1 MTTPMISIPEALTRY
16 ANGEFLIVVDDLD
29 RENEGDLMLLAT
41 QATPEKV
48 AFMVT
53 HTTGILCVALTK
65 SRARELNLPLM
76 VENNEDQRRT
86 AFTVAVD
93 FAPGITTGVSA
104 TERARTIR
112 ALGEPST
119 TPKDLIRPGHVY
131 PLVAHDH
138 VLLGRQGH
146 TEAGVA
152 LSQLSKTSEQA
163 LLSEIVAEDGS
174 MARGQTLENFAAKHD
189 IPIIA
194 IADLAAYYKEN
205 FSATKSPALKL
216 EWADLPIDNQMWKI
230 ATYPALRQRDHV
242 IIAFNPQVTSE
253 PTSEPTYL
261 RIHSECFTGDVLGSQ
276 RCDCGEQL
284 KAAMD
289 LIVEKGSGYIIYLR
303 NHEGRGIGLAEKIKA
318 YQLQDRGL
326 DTVEANIALGHQ
338 VDAREWSDAVEILAE
353 LAIKSV
359 VLMTNNPEKIQALSD
374 AGIESTVHSLP
385 IAANEFNQKYLDTK
399 ATKLGHIRS
408 GE

>member
-1 MTTPMISIPEALTRY
+1 MISIPEAINRY
-16 ANGEFLIVVDDLD
+16 TKGEFLIVVDDLD
-29 RENEGDLMLLAT
+29 RENEGDLMLLAS

-48 AFMVT
+48 AFMVK

-76 VENNEDQRRT
+76 VENNEDERRT

-104 TERARTIR
+104 LERSRTIR
-112 ALGEPST
+112 ALAEVST

-131 PLVAHDH
+131 PLVAHDK

-152 LSQLSKTSEQA
+152 LSQLSNSSEQA

-174 MARGQTLENFAAKHD
+174 MARGANLEAFASEHG

-194 IADLAAYYKEN
+194 IADLAKYYEEN
-205 FSATKSPALKL
+205 FTTVKEPALDL
-216 EWADLPIDNQMWKI
+216 EWADLPIDNKMWKV

-242 IIAFNPQVTSE
+242 IVAFNPQIS
-253 PTSEPTYL
+253 SEPTYL

-276 RCDCGEQL
+276 RCDCGDQL

-338 VDAREWSDAVEILAE
+338 VDAREWSDAVEILSE
-353 LAIKSV
+353 LEIKSV

-374 AGIESTVHSLP
+374 AGIESTVLSLP
-385 IAANEFNQKYLDTK
+385 IAANQFNQKYLDTK

>member
-1 MTTPMISIPEALTRY
+1 MESNFLAALDRFRR
-16 ANGEFLIVVDDLD
+16 GEMVIVVDDHD
-29 RENEGDLMLLAT
+29 RENEGDLIMLAEHAT
-41 QATPEKV
+41 TEKT
-48 AFMVT
+48 AFMVR
-53 HTTGILCVALTK
+53 HTTGILCVAITAEHAYRL
-65 SRARELNLPLM
+65 RLPYM
-76 VENNEDQRRT
+76 VEQNQDARKT
-86 AFTVAVD
+86 AFTVSVD
-93 FAPGITTGVSA
+93 LAEGVTTGVSA
-104 TERARTIR
+104 QERTATIR
-112 ALGEPST
+112 ALGSPTSRDT
-119 TPKDLIRPGHVY
+119 DFIRPGHIF
-131 PLVAHDH
+131 PLIAHKRGLQAR
-138 VLLGRQGH
+138 VGH

-152 LSQLSKTSEQA
+152 LAELTGGYPAA
-163 LLSEIVAEDGS
+163 LLSEIVAADGS
-174 MARGQTLENFAAKHD
+174 MARGANLQAFASEHG

-205 FSATKSPALKL
+205 YSATKSPGPTL
-216 EWADLPIDNQMWKI
+216 EWADLPIDNKMWKI

-242 IIAFNPQVTSE
+242 IIAFNPQI
-253 PTSEPTYL
+253 TSEPTYL

-338 VDAREWSDAVEILAE
+338 VDAREWSDAVEILVE
-353 LAIKSV
+353 LGIKSV

-374 AGIESTVHSLP
+374 ADIESTVHSLP
-385 IAANEFNQKYLDTK
+385 IAANEFNKKYLDTK

>member
-1 MTTPMISIPEALTRY
+1 MTTQMISIPEALNRY
-16 ANGEFLIVVDDLD
+16 VNGEFLIVVDDLD
-29 RENEGDLMLLAT
+29 RENEGDLMLLAS

-48 AFMVT
+48 AFMVS

-76 VENNEDQRRT
+76 VENNEDERRT

-104 TERARTIR
+104 LERSRTIR
-112 ALGEPST
+112 ALAEPST
-119 TPKDLIRPGHVY
+119 SPKDLIRPGHVY
-131 PLVAHDH
+131 PLVAHDE
-138 VLLGRQGH
+138 VLLRRQGH

-152 LSQLSKTSEQA
+152 LSQLSNSSEQA
-163 LLSEIVAEDGS
+163 LLSEIVASDGS
-174 MARGQTLENFAAKHD
+174 MARGAILQAFASEHG

-194 IADLAAYYKEN
+194 IADLAKYYQEN
-205 FSATKSPALKL
+205 FTAVKKPALDL
-216 EWADLPIDNQMWKI
+216 EWADLPIDNKMWKV

-242 IIAFNPQVTSE
+242 IIAFNPQI
-253 PTSEPTYL
+253 TSEPTYL

-276 RCDCGEQL
+276 RCDCGDQL

-303 NHEGRGIGLAEKIKA
+303 NHEGRGIGLAEKIRA

-338 VDAREWSDAVEILAE
+338 VDAREWSDAVEILSE
-353 LAIKSV
+353 LGIKSV

-374 AGIESTVHSLP
+374 AGIEATVLSLP

-399 ATKLGHIRS
+399 ATKLGHTRS

>member
-1 MTTPMISIPEALTRY
+1 MSAPMISIPEALTRY

-29 RENEGDLMLLAT
+29 RENEGDLILLAS

-76 VENNEDQRRT
+76 VENNEDERRT

-93 FAPGITTGVSA
+93 FSPGITTGVSA
-104 TERARTIR
+104 IERARTIR
-112 ALGEPST
+112 ALAEPIT
-119 TPKDLIRPGHVY
+119 QPKDLIRPGHVY
-131 PLVAHDH
+131 PLVAHDQ

-152 LSQLSKTSEQA
+152 LSQLSNSSEQA
-163 LLSEIVAEDGS
+163 LLSEIVATDGS
-174 MARGQTLENFAAKHD
+174 MARGTTLQAFASEHE

-194 IADLAAYYKEN
+194 IADLARYYQEN
-205 FSATKSPALKL
+205 FMAIKNPALKL
-216 EWADLPIDNQMWKI
+216 EWADLPIDNKMWKI

-242 IIAFNPQVTSE
+242 IIAFNPQVK
-253 PTSEPTYL
+253 SEPTYL

-318 YQLQDRGL
+318 YQLQDRGM

-338 VDAREWSDAVEILAE
+338 VDAREWSDAVEILSE
-353 LAIKSV
+353 LGIQSV

-374 AGIESTVHSLP
+374 AGIESMILSLP
-385 IAANEFNQKYLDTK
+385 IVANEFNQKYLDTK
-399 ATKLGHIRS
+399 ATKLGHLRS

>member
-1 MTTPMISIPEALTRY
+1 MSTPMISIPEALNRY
-16 ANGEFLIVVDDLD
+16 ASGEFLIVVDDLD
-29 RENEGDLMLLAT
+29 RENEGDLMLLAS

-48 AFMVT
+48 AFMVK

-76 VENNEDQRRT
+76 VENNEDERRT

-104 TERARTIR
+104 IERSRTIR
-112 ALGEPST
+112 ALAEVST

-152 LSQLSKTSEQA
+152 LSQLSNSSEQA
-163 LLSEIVAEDGS
+163 LLSEIVAADGS
-174 MARGQTLENFAAKHD
+174 MARGANLQAFASEHG

-194 IADLAAYYKEN
+194 IADLAKHYEEN
-205 FSATKSPALKL
+205 FTAVKNPAPKL
-216 EWADLPIDNQMWKI
+216 EWADLPIDNKMWKI
-230 ATYPALRQRDHV
+230 TTYPALRQRDHA
-242 IIAFNPQVTSE
+242 IIAFNPQV
-253 PTSEPTYL
+253 TSEPTYL

-284 KAAMD
+284 KAAMNV
-289 LIVEKGSGYIIYLR
+289 IVEKGSGYIIYLR

-338 VDAREWSDAVEILAE
+338 VDAREWSDAVEILSE
-353 LAIKSV
+353 LKIKSV

-374 AGIESTVHSLP
+374 SGITSTVLSLP

-399 ATKLGHIRS
+399 ATKLGQIRS

>member
-1 MTTPMISIPEALTRY
+1 MSTPMISIPEALTRY
-16 ANGEFLIVVDDLD
+16 ASGEFLIVVDDLD
-29 RENEGDLMLLAT
+29 RENEGDLILLAS

-65 SRARELNLPLM
+65 ARARELNLPLM
-76 VENNEDQRRT
+76 VENNEDERRT

-104 TERARTIR
+104 IERSRTIR
-112 ALGEPST
+112 ALAEPST
-119 TPKDLIRPGHVY
+119 APKDLIRPGHVY
-131 PLVAHDH
+131 PLIAHDH

-152 LSQLSKTSEQA
+152 LSQLSKSSEQA
-163 LLSEIVAEDGS
+163 LLSEIVAADGS
-174 MARGQTLENFAAKHD
+174 MARGANLQAFASEHS

-194 IADLAAYYKEN
+194 IADLAKYYEVN
-205 FSATKSPALKL
+205 FTAVKNPALKL
-216 EWADLPIDNQMWKI
+216 EWADLPIDNRMWKI
-230 ATYPALRQRDHV
+230 ATYPALRQRDHA
-242 IIAFNPQVTSE
+242 IIAFNPQI
-253 PTSEPTYL
+253 TSEPTYL

-284 KAAMD
+284 KAAMNV
-289 LIVEKGSGYIIYLR
+289 IVEKGSGYIIYLR

-338 VDAREWSDAVEILAE
+338 VDAREWSDAVEILSE
-353 LAIKSV
+353 LEIKSV

-374 AGIESTVHSLP
+374 AGITSTVLSLP

-399 ATKLGHIRS
+399 ATKLGHLRS

>member
-1 MTTPMISIPEALTRY
+1 MSAPLISIPEAIERY
-16 ANGEFLIVVDDLD
+16 ARGEFLIVVDDFD

-65 SRARELNLPLM
+65 TRARELNLPLM
-76 VENNEDQRRT
+76 VENNEDERRT

-104 TERARTIR
+104 IERARTIR
-112 ALGEPST
+112 ALAQAST
-119 TPKDLIRPGHVY
+119 SPKDLIRPGHVY

-152 LSQLSKTSEQA
+152 LSQLSRSSEHA

-174 MARGQTLENFAAKHD
+174 MARGETLKTFADKYQ

-194 IADLAAYYKEN
+194 IADLAQYYAEN
-205 FSATKSPALKL
+205 FTAIASPTVNLA
-216 EWADLPIDNQMWKI
+216 WADLPIDNHMWKI

-242 IIAFNPQVTSE
+242 IIAFNPQKTSI
-253 PTSEPTYL
+253 PTYL

-303 NHEGRGIGLAEKIKA
+303 NHEGRGIGLAEKIRA
-318 YQLQDRGL
+318 YQLQDQGL

-338 VDAREWSDAVEILAE
+338 VDPREWSDAVEILSALE
-353 LAIKSV
+353 ISSV
-359 VLMTNNPEKIQALSD
+359 ALMTNNPEKIRALSD
-374 AGIESTVHSLP
+374 AGIKSTIISLP
-385 IAANEFNQKYLDTK
+385 IVPNQYNQKYLETK
-399 ATKLGHIRS
+399 ATKLGHVRS

>member
-1 MTTPMISIPEALTRY
+1 MSTPMISIPEALNRY
-16 ANGEFLIVVDDLD
+16 ASGEFLIVVDDLD
-29 RENEGDLMLLAT
+29 RENEGDLILLAT
-41 QATPEKV
+41 KATAEKV
-48 AFMVT
+48 AFMVK

-76 VENNEDQRRT
+76 VENNEDERRT

-104 TERARTIR
+104 IERARTIR
-112 ALGEPST
+112 ALAEPST
-119 TPKDLIRPGHVY
+119 TSKDLIRPGHVY
-131 PLVAHDH
+131 PLIAHDD

-152 LSQLSKTSEQA
+152 LSQLSNSSEQA
-163 LLSEIVAEDGS
+163 LLSEIVAIDGS
-174 MARGQTLENFAAKHD
+174 MARGANLQAFASEHG

-194 IADLAAYYKEN
+194 IADLAKHYEEN
-205 FSATKSPALKL
+205 FTFVKNPALKL
-216 EWADLPIDNQMWKI
+216 EWADLPIDNKMWKI
-230 ATYPALRQRDHV
+230 ATYPALRQRDHA
-242 IIAFNPQVTSE
+242 IIAFNPQV
-253 PTSEPTYL
+253 TSEPTYL

-284 KAAMD
+284 KAAMNV
-289 LIVEKGSGYIIYLR
+289 IVEKGSGYIIYLR

-338 VDAREWSDAVEILAE
+338 VDAREWSDAVEILSE
-353 LAIKSV
+353 LGIKSV

-374 AGIESTVHSLP
+374 TGIESTVLSLP

>member
-1 MTTPMISIPEALTRY
+1 MTTPNISIPEALTRY

-104 TERARTIR
+104 VERARTVR

-131 PLVAHDH
+131 PLIAHDQ

-152 LSQLSKTSEQA
+152 LSQLSKSSEQA
-163 LLSEIVAEDGS
+163 LLSEIVATNGS
-174 MARGQTLENFAAKHD
+174 MARGETLKSFAATHH

-194 IADLAAYYKEN
+194 IADLTTYYKAN
-205 FSATKSPALKL
+205 YSATKSPAVKL
-216 EWADLPIDNQMWKI
+216 EWADLPIDNKIWKI
-230 ATYPALRQRDHV
+230 ATYPALRQRDHA
-242 IIAFNPQVTSE
+242 IIAFNPQIT
-253 PTSEPTYL
+253 TEPTYL

-338 VDAREWSDAVEILAE
+338 VDAREWSDAVEILSE
-353 LAIKSV
+353 LEIKSV
-359 VLMTNNPEKIQALSD
+359 ILMTNNPEKIQALSD
-374 AGIESTVHSLP
+374 AGIESTVLSLP
-385 IAANEFNQKYLDTK
+385 IAANEFNKKYLDTK

>member
-1 MTTPMISIPEALTRY
+1 MSTPMISIPEALNRY
-16 ANGEFLIVVDDLD
+16 ASGEFLIVVDDLD
-29 RENEGDLMLLAT
+29 RENEGDLILLAT
-41 QATPEKV
+41 KATTEKV
-48 AFMVT
+48 AFMVK

-76 VENNEDQRRT
+76 VENNEDERRT

-93 FAPGITTGVSA
+93 FAPGVTTGVSA
-104 TERARTIR
+104 IERARTIR
-112 ALGEPST
+112 ALGESAT
-119 TPKDLIRPGHVY
+119 SPKDLIRPGHVY
-131 PLVAHDH
+131 PLIAHDQ

-152 LSQLSKTSEQA
+152 LSQLSNSSEQA

-174 MARGQTLENFAAKHD
+174 MARGAILQAFASKHG

-194 IADLAAYYKEN
+194 IADLAKYYEEN
-205 FSATKSPALKL
+205 FTAVKNPALKL
-216 EWADLPIDNQMWKI
+216 EWADLPIDNKMWKI
-230 ATYPALRQRDHV
+230 ATYPALRQRDHA
-242 IIAFNPQVTSE
+242 IIAFNPQIS
-253 PTSEPTYL
+253 SEPTYL

-284 KAAMD
+284 KAAMNV
-289 LIVEKGSGYIIYLR
+289 IVEKGSGYIIYLR

-338 VDAREWSDAVEILAE
+338 VDAREWSDAVEILSE
-353 LAIKSV
+353 LEIKSV

-374 AGIESTVHSLP
+374 AGITSTVLSLP

>member
-1 MTTPMISIPEALTRY
+1 MSAPMISIPEALTRY

-29 RENEGDLMLLAT
+29 RENEGDLILLAS

-76 VENNEDQRRT
+76 VENNEDERRT

-93 FAPGITTGVSA
+93 FSPGITTGVSA
-104 TERARTIR
+104 IERARTIR
-112 ALGEPST
+112 ALAEPIT
-119 TPKDLIRPGHVY
+119 QPKDLIRPGHVY
-131 PLVAHDH
+131 PLVAHDQ

-152 LSQLSKTSEQA
+152 LSQLSNSSEQA
-163 LLSEIVAEDGS
+163 LLSEIVATDGS
-174 MARGQTLENFAAKHD
+174 MARGTTLQAFASEHE

-194 IADLAAYYKEN
+194 IADLARYYQEN
-205 FSATKSPALKL
+205 FMAIKNPALKL
-216 EWADLPIDNQMWKI
+216 EWADLPIDNKMWKI

-242 IIAFNPQVTSE
+242 IVAFNPQVK
-253 PTSEPTYL
+253 SEPTYL

-318 YQLQDRGL
+318 YQLQDRGM

-338 VDAREWSDAVEILAE
+338 VDAREWSDAVEILSE
-353 LAIKSV
+353 LGIQSV

-374 AGIESTVHSLP
+374 AGIESMILSLP
-385 IAANEFNQKYLDTK
+385 IVANEFNQKYLDTK
-399 ATKLGHIRS
+399 ATKLGHLRS

>member
-16 ANGEFLIVVDDLD
+16 ANGDFLIVVDDLD

-65 SRARELNLPLM
+65 LRARELNLPLM

-93 FAPGITTGVSA
+93 FAPGVTTGVSA
-104 TERARTIR
+104 VERARTIR
-112 ALGEPST
+112 ALGESST
-119 TPKDLIRPGHVY
+119 SPKDLIRPGHVY
-131 PLVAHDH
+131 PLIAHDH

-152 LSQLSKTSEQA
+152 LSQLSKSSEQA
-163 LLSEIVAEDGS
+163 LLSEIVTSDGS
-174 MARGQTLENFAAKHD
+174 MARGETLKTFATKHD

-205 FSATKSPALKL
+205 YIVIKSPAVKL
-216 EWADLPIDNQMWKI
+216 EWADLPIDNKMWKI
-230 ATYPALRQRDHV
+230 ATYPALRQRDHA
-242 IIAFNPQVTSE
+242 IIAFNPQIT
-253 PTSEPTYL
+253 TEPTYL

-353 LAIKSV
+353 LAIKRV

-385 IAANEFNQKYLDTK
+385 IAANEFNKKYLDTK

>member
-1 MTTPMISIPEALTRY
+1 MTTPNISIPEALTRY

-104 TERARTIR
+104 VERARTVR
-112 ALGEPST
+112 ALAEPST
-119 TPKDLIRPGHVY
+119 APKDLIRPGHVY
-131 PLVAHDH
+131 PLIAHDH

-152 LSQLSKTSEQA
+152 LSQLSKSSEQA
-163 LLSEIVAEDGS
+163 LLSEIVAADGS
-174 MARGQTLENFAAKHD
+174 MARGANLQAFASEHS

-194 IADLAAYYKEN
+194 IADLAKYYEVN
-205 FSATKSPALKL
+205 FTAVKNPALKL
-216 EWADLPIDNQMWKI
+216 EWADLPIDNKMWKI
-230 ATYPALRQRDHV
+230 ATYPALRQRDHA
-242 IIAFNPQVTSE
+242 IIAFNPQI
-253 PTSEPTYL
+253 TSEPTYL

-284 KAAMD
+284 KAAMNV
-289 LIVEKGSGYIIYLR
+289 IVGKGSGYIIYLR

-338 VDAREWSDAVEILAE
+338 VDAREWSDAVEILSE
-353 LAIKSV
+353 LEIKSV

-374 AGIESTVHSLP
+374 AGITSTVLSLP

-399 ATKLGHIRS
+399 ATKLGHLRS

>member
-1 MTTPMISIPEALTRY
+1 M
-16 ANGEFLIVVDDLD
+16 
-29 RENEGDLMLLAT
+29 
-41 QATPEKV
+41 
-48 AFMVT
+48 
-53 HTTGILCVALTK
+53 
-65 SRARELNLPLM
+65 
-76 VENNEDQRRT
+76 
-86 AFTVAVD
+86 
-93 FAPGITTGVSA
+93 
-104 TERARTIR
+104 
-112 ALGEPST
+112 
-119 TPKDLIRPGHVY
+119 
-131 PLVAHDH
+131 
-138 VLLGRQGH
+138 LGRQGH

-152 LSQLSKTSEQA
+152 LSQLSKNSEQA
-163 LLSEIVAEDGS
+163 LLSEIVATDGS
-174 MARGQTLENFAAKHD
+174 MARGETLKTFAATHE

-205 FSATKSPALKL
+205 YTLIKSQAPKL
-216 EWADLPIDNQMWKI
+216 EWADLPIDNRMWKI

-242 IIAFNPQVTSE
+242 IIAFNPQVA
-253 PTSEPTYL
+253 SEPTYL

-338 VDAREWSDAVEILAE
+338 VDAREWNDAVEILAE
-353 LAIKSV
+353 LEIKSV

-374 AGIESTVHSLP
+374 VGITSTVLSLP

-399 ATKLGHIRS
+399 ATKLGHTRA

>member
-1 MTTPMISIPEALTRY
+1 MSAPVISIPEAVERY
-16 ANGEFLIVVDDLD
+16 VRGEFLIVVDDFD

-65 SRARELNLPLM
+65 TRARELNLPLM
-76 VENNEDQRRT
+76 VENNEDERRT

-104 TERARTIR
+104 IERARTIR
-112 ALGEPST
+112 ALAQPST
-119 TPKDLIRPGHVY
+119 SPKDLIRPGHVY

-152 LSQLSKTSEQA
+152 LSQLSKSSEHA

-174 MARGQTLENFAAKHD
+174 MARGETLKTFADKYQ

-194 IADLAAYYKEN
+194 IADLAKYYAEN
-205 FSATKSPALKL
+205 FTAITTPTVNLA
-216 EWADLPIDNQMWKI
+216 WADLPIDNHMWKI

-242 IIAFNPQVTSE
+242 IIAFNPQITSD
-253 PTSEPTYL
+253 TTYL
-261 RIHSECFTGDVLGSQ
+261 RIHSECFTGDALGSQ

-303 NHEGRGIGLAEKIKA
+303 NHEGRGIGLAEKIRA
-318 YQLQDRGL
+318 YQLQDQGL

-338 VDAREWSDAVEILAE
+338 VDPREWSDAVEILSALE
-353 LAIKSV
+353 ISSV
-359 VLMTNNPEKIQALSD
+359 ALMTNNPEKIQALSD
-374 AGIESTVHSLP
+374 AGIKSTIISLP
-385 IAANEFNQKYLDTK
+385 IIANQYNQKYLETK
-399 ATKLGHIRS
+399 ATKLGHVRS

>member
-1 MTTPMISIPEALTRY
+1 MSAPVISIPEAVERY
-16 ANGEFLIVVDDLD
+16 ARGEFLIVVDDFD

-65 SRARELNLPLM
+65 TRARELNLPLM
-76 VENNEDQRRT
+76 VENNEDERRT

-104 TERARTIR
+104 IERARTIR
-112 ALGEPST
+112 ALAQPST
-119 TPKDLIRPGHVY
+119 SPKDLIRPGHVY

-152 LSQLSKTSEQA
+152 LSQLSKSSEHA

-174 MARGQTLENFAAKHD
+174 MARGETLKTFADKYQ

-194 IADLAAYYKEN
+194 IADLAKYYAEN
-205 FSATKSPALKL
+205 FTAITTPTVNLA
-216 EWADLPIDNQMWKI
+216 WADLPIDNHMWKI

-242 IIAFNPQVTSE
+242 IIAFNPQITSD
-253 PTSEPTYL
+253 PTYL

-303 NHEGRGIGLAEKIKA
+303 NHEGRGIGLAEKIRA
-318 YQLQDRGL
+318 YQLQDQGL

-338 VDAREWSDAVEILAE
+338 VDPREWSDAVEILSALE
-353 LAIKSV
+353 ISSV
-359 VLMTNNPEKIQALSD
+359 ALMTNNPEKIQALSD
-374 AGIESTVHSLP
+374 AGIKSTIISLP
-385 IAANEFNQKYLDTK
+385 IIANQYNQKYLETK
-399 ATKLGHIRS
+399 ATKLGHVRS

>member
-29 RENEGDLMLLAT
+29 RENEGDLILLAT

-93 FAPGITTGVSA
+93 FAPGVTTGVSA
-104 TERARTIR
+104 VERARTIR
-112 ALGEPST
+112 ALGESST
-119 TPKDLIRPGHVY
+119 SPKDLIRPGHVY
-131 PLVAHDH
+131 PLIAHDH

-152 LSQLSKTSEQA
+152 LSQLSKSSEQA

-174 MARGQTLENFAAKHD
+174 MARGETLKTFAAKYE

-194 IADLAAYYKEN
+194 IADLAKYYEVN
-205 FSATKSPALKL
+205 FTTVKSPAVKL
-216 EWADLPIDNQMWKI
+216 EWADIPIDNHMWKI
-230 ATYPALRQRDHV
+230 ATYPALRQRDHA
-242 IIAFNPQVTSE
+242 IMAFNPQVTSE
-253 PTSEPTYL
+253 STYL

-338 VDAREWSDAVEILAE
+338 VDAREWSDAVEILSE
-353 LAIKSV
+353 LGLTSV

-374 AGIESTVHSLP
+374 AGIESTVLSLP
-385 IAANEFNQKYLDTK
+385 IAANKFNQKYLDTK

>member
-1 MTTPMISIPEALTRY
+1 MSAPVISIPEAVERY
-16 ANGEFLIVVDDLD
+16 VRGEFLIVVDDFD

-65 SRARELNLPLM
+65 TRARELNLPLM
-76 VENNEDQRRT
+76 VENNEDERRT

-104 TERARTIR
+104 IERARTIR
-112 ALGEPST
+112 ALAQPST
-119 TPKDLIRPGHVY
+119 SPKDLIRPGHVY

-152 LSQLSKTSEQA
+152 LSQLSKSSEHA

-174 MARGQTLENFAAKHD
+174 MARGETLKTFADKYQ

-194 IADLAAYYKEN
+194 IADLAKYYAEN
-205 FSATKSPALKL
+205 FTAITTPTVNLA
-216 EWADLPIDNQMWKI
+216 WADLPIDNHMWKI

-242 IIAFNPQVTSE
+242 IIAFNPQITSD
-253 PTSEPTYL
+253 TTYL

-303 NHEGRGIGLAEKIKA
+303 NHEGRGIGLAEKIRA
-318 YQLQDRGL
+318 YQLQDQGL

-338 VDAREWSDAVEILAE
+338 VDPREWSDAVEILSALE
-353 LAIKSV
+353 ISSV
-359 VLMTNNPEKIQALSD
+359 ALMTNNPEKIQALSD
-374 AGIESTVHSLP
+374 AGIKSTIISLP
-385 IAANEFNQKYLDTK
+385 IIANQYNQKYLETK
-399 ATKLGHIRS
+399 ATKLGHVRS

>member
-1 MTTPMISIPEALTRY
+1 MSTPMISIPEALTRY
-16 ANGEFLIVVDDLD
+16 ASGEFLIVVDDLD
-29 RENEGDLMLLAT
+29 RENEGDLILLAS

-65 SRARELNLPLM
+65 ARARELNLPLM
-76 VENNEDQRRT
+76 VENNEDERRT

-104 TERARTIR
+104 IERSRTIR
-112 ALGEPST
+112 ALAEPST
-119 TPKDLIRPGHVY
+119 APKDLIRPGHVY
-131 PLVAHDH
+131 PLIAHDH

-152 LSQLSKTSEQA
+152 LSQLSKSSEQA
-163 LLSEIVAEDGS
+163 LLSEIVAADGS
-174 MARGQTLENFAAKHD
+174 MARGANLQAFASEHS

-194 IADLAAYYKEN
+194 IADLAKYYEVN
-205 FSATKSPALKL
+205 FTAVKNPSLKL
-216 EWADLPIDNQMWKI
+216 EWADLPIDNRMWKI
-230 ATYPALRQRDHV
+230 ATYPALRQRDHA
-242 IIAFNPQVTSE
+242 IIAFNPQI
-253 PTSEPTYL
+253 TSEPTYL

-284 KAAMD
+284 KAAMNV
-289 LIVEKGSGYIIYLR
+289 IVEKGSGYIIYLR

-338 VDAREWSDAVEILAE
+338 VDAREWSDAVEILSE
-353 LAIKSV
+353 LEIKSV

-399 ATKLGHIRS
+399 ATKLGHIRV

>member
-1 MTTPMISIPEALTRY
+1 MTTQMISIPEALNRY
-16 ANGEFLIVVDDLD
+16 AKGEFLIVVDDLD
-29 RENEGDLMLLAT
+29 RENEGDLMLLAS

-76 VENNEDQRRT
+76 VENNEDERRT

-104 TERARTIR
+104 LERSRTIR
-112 ALGEPST
+112 ALAEAST

-131 PLVAHDH
+131 PLVAHDQ

-152 LSQLSKTSEQA
+152 LSQLSNSSEQA
-163 LLSEIVAEDGS
+163 LLSEIVAKDGS
-174 MARGQTLENFAAKHD
+174 MARGANLEAFANEHG
-189 IPIIA
+189 IPMIA
-194 IADLAAYYKEN
+194 IADLAKFYQETFTAAK
-205 FSATKSPALKL
+205 KSELNL
-216 EWADLPIDNQMWKI
+216 EWADIPIDNKIWKI
-230 ATYPALRQRDHV
+230 ATYPALRQRDHA
-242 IIAFNPQVTSE
+242 IIAFNPQIS
-253 PTSEPTYL
+253 SEPTYL

-284 KAAMD
+284 KAAMNV
-289 LIVEKGSGYIIYLR
+289 IVEKGSGYIIYLR

-338 VDAREWSDAVEILAE
+338 VDAREWSDAVEILSE
-353 LAIKSV
+353 LGIWSV

-374 AGIESTVHSLP
+374 AGITSTVLSLP

>member
-1 MTTPMISIPEALTRY
+1 MTTPKISIPEALTRY

-29 RENEGDLMLLAT
+29 RENEGDLILLAT

-93 FAPGITTGVSA
+93 FAPGVTTGVSA
-104 TERARTIR
+104 VERARTIR
-112 ALGEPST
+112 ALGESST
-119 TPKDLIRPGHVY
+119 SPKDLIRPGHVY
-131 PLVAHDH
+131 PLIAHDH

-152 LSQLSKTSEQA
+152 LSQLSKSSEQA

-174 MARGQTLENFAAKHD
+174 MARGETLKTFAAKYE

-194 IADLAAYYKEN
+194 IADLAKYYVVN
-205 FSATKSPALKL
+205 FTTVKSPAVKL
-216 EWADLPIDNQMWKI
+216 EWADLPIDNHMWKI
-230 ATYPALRQRDHV
+230 ATYPALRQRDHA
-242 IIAFNPQVTSE
+242 IMAFNPQVTSE
-253 PTSEPTYL
+253 STYL

-289 LIVEKGSGYIIYLR
+289 LIVQKGSGYIIYLR

-338 VDAREWSDAVEILAE
+338 VDAREWSDAVEILSE
-353 LAIKSV
+353 LELTSV

-374 AGIESTVHSLP
+374 AGIESTVLSLP
-385 IAANEFNQKYLDTK
+385 IAANEFNKKYLDTK

>member
-1 MTTPMISIPEALTRY
+1 MSTPMISIPEALTRY
-16 ANGEFLIVVDDLD
+16 ASGDFLIVVDDLD
-29 RENEGDLMLLAT
+29 RENEGDLILLAT
-41 QATPEKV
+41 KATAEKV
-48 AFMVT
+48 AFMVKY
-53 HTTGILCVALTK
+53 TTGILCVALTK

-76 VENNEDQRRT
+76 VENNEDERRT

-104 TERARTIR
+104 IERARTIR
-112 ALGEPST
+112 ALGESAT
-119 TPKDLIRPGHVY
+119 SPKDLIRPGHVY
-131 PLVAHDH
+131 PLVAHDQ

-152 LSQLSKTSEQA
+152 LSQLSKSSEQA

-174 MARGQTLENFAAKHD
+174 MARGANLQAFASEHG

-194 IADLAAYYKEN
+194 IADLAKYYEEN
-205 FSATKSPALKL
+205 FTVEKNPALKL
-216 EWADLPIDNQMWKI
+216 EWADLPIDNKMWKI
-230 ATYPALRQRDHV
+230 ATYPALRQRDHA
-242 IIAFNPQVTSE
+242 IITFNPQI
-253 PTSEPTYL
+253 TSEPTYL

-318 YQLQDRGL
+318 YQLQDRGM

-338 VDAREWSDAVEILAE
+338 VDAREWSDAVEILSE
-353 LAIKSV
+353 LGIQSV

-374 AGIESTVHSLP
+374 AGIESSILSLP
-385 IAANEFNQKYLDTK
+385 IVANEFNQKYLDTK
-399 ATKLGHIRS
+399 ATKLGHLRS

>member
-1 MTTPMISIPEALTRY
+1 MNIPQLSIPEALARY
-16 ANGEFLIVVDDLD
+16 KNGEFLIVVDDND
-29 RENEGDLMLLAT
+29 RENEGDLIMLAS

-48 AFMVT
+48 AFMVN

-76 VENNEDQRRT
+76 VENNEDERRT

-104 TERARTIR
+104 IERSRTIR
-112 ALGEPST
+112 ALAET
-119 TPKDLIRPGHVY
+119 ATLPKDLIRPGHVY
-131 PLVAHDH
+131 PLVAHDG

-152 LSQLSKTSEQA
+152 LSQLTNSSEQA
-163 LLSEIVAEDGS
+163 LLSEIVNVDGS
-174 MARGQTLENFAAKHD
+174 MARGEALKAFAATNQ

-194 IADLAAYYKEN
+194 IADLATYYSEN
-205 FSATKSPALKL
+205 FTAAKKPGITFS
-216 EWADLPIDNQMWKI
+216 WADLPIDDKIWKI
-230 ATYPALRQRDHV
+230 ATYPGLRQREHV
-242 IIAFNPQVTSE
+242 IIAFNPQIKSE
-253 PTSEPTYL
+253 GTYL

-284 KAAMD
+284 KAAMNV
-289 LIVEKGSGYIIYLR
+289 IVEKGSGYIIYLR

-353 LAIKSV
+353 LEISSV
-359 VLMTNNPEKIQALSD
+359 VLMTNNPEKMQALIE
-374 AGIESTVHSLP
+374 AGIESTVISLP
-385 IAANEFNQKYLDTK
+385 IAANKYNQKYLDTK
-399 ATKLGHIRS
+399 ASKLGHLRT

>member
-29 RENEGDLMLLAT
+29 RENEGDLMLLAS

-53 HTTGILCVALTK
+53 YTTGILCVALTK
-65 SRARELNLPLM
+65 LRARELNLPLM

-104 TERARTIR
+104 VERARTIR

-131 PLVAHDH
+131 PLVAHDQ

-163 LLSEIVAEDGS
+163 LLSEIVATDGS
-174 MARGQTLENFAAKHD
+174 MARGETLKTFAATHE

-205 FSATKSPALKL
+205 YRAIKSPALKL
-216 EWADLPIDNQMWKI
+216 EWAELPIENNIWKI
-230 ATYPALRQRDHV
+230 ATYPALRQRDHA
-242 IIAFNPQVTSE
+242 IIAFNPQITAD
-253 PTSEPTYL
+253 PTYL

-338 VDAREWSDAVEILAE
+338 VDAREWSDAVEILSE
-353 LAIKSV
+353 LEIKSV

-374 AGIESTVHSLP
+374 AGIESTVLSLP
-385 IAANEFNQKYLDTK
+385 IAANKFNKKYLDTK
-399 ATKLGHIRS
+399 ATKLGHIRA

>member
-1 MTTPMISIPEALTRY
+1 MISIPEALTRY
-16 ANGEFLIVVDDLD
+16 ASGEFLIVVDDLD
-29 RENEGDLMLLAT
+29 RENEGDLILLAS

-48 AFMVT
+48 AFIVKY
-53 HTTGILCVALTK
+53 TTGILCVALTK

-76 VENNEDQRRT
+76 VENNEDERRT

-93 FAPGITTGVSA
+93 FAPGVTTGVSA
-104 TERARTIR
+104 VERSRTIR
-112 ALGEPST
+112 ALAEPST

-131 PLVAHDH
+131 PLIAHDH

-152 LSQLSKTSEQA
+152 LSQLSKSSEQA
-163 LLSEIVAEDGS
+163 LLSEIVAADGS
-174 MARGQTLENFAAKHD
+174 MARGANLQAFASEHS

-194 IADLAAYYKEN
+194 IADLAKYYEEN
-205 FSATKSPALKL
+205 FTAVKNLALKL
-216 EWADLPIDNQMWKI
+216 EWADLPIDNKMWKI
-230 ATYPALRQRDHV
+230 ATYPALRQRDHA
-242 IIAFNPQVTSE
+242 IIAFNPQV
-253 PTSEPTYL
+253 TSEPTYL

-284 KAAMD
+284 KAAMSV
-289 LIVEKGSGYIIYLR
+289 IVEKGSGYIIYLR

-338 VDAREWSDAVEILAE
+338 VDAREWSDAVEILSE
-353 LAIKSV
+353 LEIKSV

-374 AGIESTVHSLP
+374 SGITSTVLSLP

-399 ATKLGHIRS
+399 ATKLGHIRV

>member
-1 MTTPMISIPEALTRY
+1 MSAPMISIPEALTRY

-29 RENEGDLMLLAT
+29 RENEGDLMLLAS

-48 AFMVT
+48 AFMVKY
-53 HTTGILCVALTK
+53 TTGILCVALTK

-76 VENNEDQRRT
+76 VENNEDERRT

-104 TERARTIR
+104 IERARTIR
-112 ALGEPST
+112 ALAEPST

-131 PLVAHDH
+131 PLIAHDQ

-152 LSQLSKTSEQA
+152 LSQLSNSSEQA
-163 LLSEIVAEDGS
+163 LLSEIVTSDGS
-174 MARGQTLENFAAKHD
+174 MARGADLQAFASEHG

-194 IADLAAYYKEN
+194 IADLAKYYEEN
-205 FSATKSPALKL
+205 FTAVKNPALKL
-216 EWADLPIDNQMWKI
+216 EWADLPIDNTMWKI
-230 ATYPALRQRDHV
+230 ATYPALRQRDHA
-242 IIAFNPQVTSE
+242 IIAFNPQIS
-253 PTSEPTYL
+253 SEPTYL

-284 KAAMD
+284 KAAMNV
-289 LIVEKGSGYIIYLR
+289 IVEKGSGYIIYLR

-338 VDAREWSDAVEILAE
+338 VDAREWSDAVEILSE
-353 LAIKSV
+353 LGIKSV

-374 AGIESTVHSLP
+374 AGITSTVLSLP

>member
-1 MTTPMISIPEALTRY
+1 MTTPIISIPEALTRY
-16 ANGEFLIVVDDLD
+16 ANGEFLIVVDDLE
-29 RENEGDLMLLAT
+29 RENEGDLILLAT

-93 FAPGITTGVSA
+93 FGPGITTGVSA
-104 TERARTIR
+104 VERARTIR

-131 PLVAHDH
+131 PLIAHDE

-152 LSQLSKTSEQA
+152 LSQLSKSSEQA
-163 LLSEIVAEDGS
+163 LLSEIVATDGS
-174 MARGQTLENFAAKHD
+174 MARGETLKSFAATHH

-194 IADLAAYYKEN
+194 IADLTTYYKAN
-205 FSATKSPALKL
+205 YSATKSPAVKL
-216 EWADLPIDNQMWKI
+216 EWADLPIDNKIWKI
-230 ATYPALRQRDHV
+230 ATYPALRQRDHA
-242 IIAFNPQVTSE
+242 IIAFNPQIT
-253 PTSEPTYL
+253 TEPTYL

-353 LAIKSV
+353 LGIKSV

-385 IAANEFNQKYLDTK
+385 IATNDFNKKYLDTK

>member
-1 MTTPMISIPEALTRY
+1 MTTQMISIPEALTRY

-93 FAPGITTGVSA
+93 FAPGVTTGVSA
-104 TERARTIR
+104 IERARTIR
-112 ALGEPST
+112 ALGESST
-119 TPKDLIRPGHVY
+119 SPKDLIRPGHVY
-131 PLVAHDH
+131 PLIAHDH

-152 LSQLSKTSEQA
+152 LSQLSKSPEQA
-163 LLSEIVAEDGS
+163 LLSEIVAPDGS
-174 MARGQTLENFAAKHD
+174 MARGEFLHTFSTQHQ

-194 IADLAAYYKEN
+194 IADLAKYYEEN
-205 FSATKSPALKL
+205 FTAAKSPALKL
-216 EWADLPIDNQMWKI
+216 EWADLPIDNKMWKI
-230 ATYPALRQRDHV
+230 ATYPALRQRDHA
-242 IIAFNPQVTSE
+242 IIAFNPKI
-253 PTSEPTYL
+253 TSEPTYL
-261 RIHSECFTGDVLGSQ
+261 RIHSECFTGDVLRSQ

-284 KAAMD
+284 NAAMD

-338 VDAREWSDAVEILAE
+338 VDAREWSDAVEILSE
-353 LAIKSV
+353 LEIKSV
-359 VLMTNNPEKIQALSD
+359 ILMTNNPEKIQALSD
-374 AGIESTVHSLP
+374 AGIESTVLSLP
-385 IAANEFNQKYLDTK
+385 IAANEFNKKYLDTK